1 MFRDRSSQVLQNM
14 QKVVFRVAFQH
25 EFECD
30 SWSPIHLD
38 ADVQN
43 DGGHEVN
50 QSDFA
55 ALDFQTFIP

>member
-1 MFRDRSSQVLQNM
+1 M
-14 QKVVFRVAFQH
+14 QKVAFRVAFQH

-30 SWSPIHLD
+30 SGSPNHLD

-55 ALDFQTFIP
+55 ALDFQTFVP